1 MKFSRYVAAAALA
14 LAAVGTASVAHAR
27 GDVYFSVGAHV
38 APGVHVGVS
47 NAPVYYPQPVY
58 VQPQPY
64 YVQPRPVYV
73 QPAPV
78 YYAPPPVVYVRP
90 APVYYGYGAAPVYYD
105 RPHWKH
111 HKHHRHHGHRGHHRN
126 WN

>member
-14 LAAVGTASVAHAR
+14 LGAVGTASVAHAR
-27 GDVYFSVGAHV
+27 SDVHFSVGAHV

-47 NAPVYYPQPVY
+47 NAPVYYP
-58 VQPQPY
+58 
-64 YVQPRPVYV
+64 RPVYV
-73 QPAPV
+73 QPAPVYYAPPPV

-105 RPHWKH
+105 RPHHWKG
-111 HKHHRHHGHRGHHRN
+111 HKHHRHHGHGHHRN

>member
-1 MKFSRYVAAAALA
+1 MKFSRYVAAAALV
-14 LAAVGTASVAHAR
+14 LAAAGTASVAHAR
-27 GDVYFSVGAHV
+27 SDVYFSVGGYV

-47 NAPVYYPQPVY
+47 NAPVYYPRPVY
-58 VQPQPY
+58 VQPA
-64 YVQPRPVYV
+64 PVYV

-90 APVYYGYGAAPVYYD
+90 APVYYGAAPVYYD
-105 RPHWKH
+105 RPHWKG
-111 HKHHRHHGHRGHHRN
+111 HRHHDRHHNRHHRHHRN

>member
-14 LAAVGTASVAHAR
+14 LAAAGTASVAQAR
-27 GDVYFSVGAHV
+27 SDVQFSVGAYV

-47 NAPVYYPQPVY
+47 NAPVYYPRPVY
-58 VQPQPY
+58 VQPA
-64 YVQPRPVYV
+64 PVYV

-105 RPHWKH
+105 DRPHWKH
-111 HKHHRHHGHRGHHRN
+111 HRHHRHHGHHRN
-126 WN
+126 WD